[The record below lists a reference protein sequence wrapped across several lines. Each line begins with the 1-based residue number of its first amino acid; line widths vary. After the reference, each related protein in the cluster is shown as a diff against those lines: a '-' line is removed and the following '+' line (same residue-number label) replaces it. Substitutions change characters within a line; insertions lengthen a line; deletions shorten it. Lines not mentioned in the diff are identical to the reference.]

1 MKPLFAVLGGIVLA
15 ISANVFI
22 FSTRSDLS
30 AVAGQTVFV
39 NSMVVLTLVPLY
51 MVLMLKQ
58 GSMPHDIAHRVKAGL
73 KAVAI
78 FTLTMALVTFILFKT
93 SGDYLIHERI
103 AKVQQLLA
111 SSELT
116 IEEQTQRLASARS
129 IYSPSTQVLF
139 GTLAMLVTGFI
150 SSIIAG
156 ITVKMR

>member
-1 MKPLFAVLGGIVLA
+1 
-15 ISANVFI
+15 
-22 FSTRSDLS
+22 
-30 AVAGQTVFV
+30 
-39 NSMVVLTLVPLY
+39 
-51 MVLMLKQ
+51 
-58 GSMPHDIAHRVKAGL
+58 MPHDIAHRVKAGL